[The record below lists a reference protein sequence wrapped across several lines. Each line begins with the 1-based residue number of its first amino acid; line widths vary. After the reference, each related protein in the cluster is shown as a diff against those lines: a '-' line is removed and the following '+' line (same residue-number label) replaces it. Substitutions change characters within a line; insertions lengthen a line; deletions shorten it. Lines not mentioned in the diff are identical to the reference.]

1 MMHLLILC
9 FFHEKFAFLEKYAYL
24 CCRNLIVLQMGI
36 SFDSI
41 WSKAQ
46 RLSASERL
54 ALSRKLRESV
64 NESDVERQERTASEI
79 DRFFG
84 GWNEDPRTTEEIMQ
98 QIRDGRTANTF
109 PQL

>member
-1 MMHLLILC
+1 MHLLNLC
-9 FFHEKFAFLEKYAYL
+9 FFHEKFAFLENNTYL
-24 CCRNLIVLQMGI
+24 CCRILIVLQMGI
-36 SFDSI
+36 SIDSI

-64 NESDVERQERTASEI
+64 NESDIERQERTASEI

-84 GWNEDPRTTEEIMQ
+84 GWIEDPRTTEEIMQ

>member
-1 MMHLLILC
+1 
-9 FFHEKFAFLEKYAYL
+9 
-24 CCRNLIVLQMGI
+24 MGI
-36 SFDSI
+36 SIDSI

-46 RLSASERL
+46 RLSASDRL

-79 DRFFG
+79 NRFFG
-84 GWNEDPRTTEEIMQ
+84 GWNEDPRSTEEIMQ

-109 PQL
+109 PIADNRIEGIESL

>member
-1 MMHLLILC
+1 
-9 FFHEKFAFLEKYAYL
+9 
-24 CCRNLIVLQMGI
+24 MGI
-36 SFDSI
+36 SIDSI

-54 ALSRKLRESV
+54 ALSRKLRDSV
-64 NESDVERQERTASEI
+64 NESDVERQERTISEI

-98 QIRDGRTANTF
+98 QIREGRIMLTKEMKEAASQAERDFEEGKCLNDEAF
-109 PQL
+109 QNRFAKWL